1 MKVKHDTNK
10 TILGLPVSLE
20 RQNVE
25 AIPFKHFFARIVGSS
40 LLELSRFT

>member
-10 TILGLPVSLE
+10 TILGLPAFS
-20 RQNVE
+20 RKTNVE
-25 AIPFKHFFARIVGSS
+25 AIAFKHFFARIVGSS